1 MNKKIL
7 AFRLT
12 LAVAAGIAITAFIYA
27 NDPRLLSATFPGTS
41 EEIILTASSMVLPDD
56 KPQHVIATEK
66 AITWELRYAPAQEDA
81 TFVFISAKAQ
91 DPIRDAKVVTWS
103 YERDHHYG
111 CLELYP
117 SLEGY
122 KNNPR
127 LEILAGIC
135 LPMSVEQSVFSMDKE
150 TMMTALNFTA
160 NSYISLVNHKQASQG
175 RYEAQTVT
183 MMKGVER
190 LENARALILARANEH
205 IRRLCILSGLVG
217 VILVITIIANMESLY
232 RLSAG
237 PWNRRLAMAVIN
249 YAAGV
254 PMDKHK
260 LQAHREAEAR
270 QKKEAGLATARE
282 LLREASESAER
293 RRERDAQGRREQ
305 EARDLFLAGAEKFGP
320 NVAREAAK
328 LYDNDDR
335 EGARAIIWLAEERKR
350 REYLLEALENR
361 VHEEILDQIKRS
373 QALDSIRQAR
383 EMLNAKPRDWRKHLH
398 PVETLLANGNGS
410 RRPNRPR

>member
-1 MNKKIL
+1 
-7 AFRLT
+7 
-12 LAVAAGIAITAFIYA
+12 
-27 NDPRLLSATFPGTS
+27 
-41 EEIILTASSMVLPDD
+41 
-56 KPQHVIATEK
+56 
-66 AITWELRYAPAQEDA
+66 
-81 TFVFISAKAQ
+81 
-91 DPIRDAKVVTWS
+91 
-103 YERDHHYG
+103 
-111 CLELYP
+111 
-117 SLEGY
+117 
-122 KNNPR
+122 
-127 LEILAGIC
+127 
-135 LPMSVEQSVFSMDKE
+135 
-150 TMMTALNFTA
+150 
-160 NSYISLVNHKQASQG
+160 
-175 RYEAQTVT
+175 
-183 MMKGVER
+183 
-190 LENARALILARANEH
+190 
-205 IRRLCILSGLVG
+205 
-217 VILVITIIANMESLY
+217 
-232 RLSAG
+232 
-237 PWNRRLAMAVIN
+237 MAVIN